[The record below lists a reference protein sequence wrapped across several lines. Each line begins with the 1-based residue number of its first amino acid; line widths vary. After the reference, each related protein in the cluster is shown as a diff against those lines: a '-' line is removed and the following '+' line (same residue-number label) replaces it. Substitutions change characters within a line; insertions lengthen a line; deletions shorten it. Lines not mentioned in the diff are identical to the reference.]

1 MKKTAELAAA
11 ICILGS
17 VLFSEP
23 RIALA
28 HGVGYRRSAI
38 SAVALEF
45 YYSTGEAM
53 AYREARVYSPESAR
67 AAFQTGRTD
76 EYGRISFVPATSGDW
91 RVEVR
96 DEEGHRAEAVVTV
109 APGPDGNAKS
119 DVAAVSELSV
129 PEDGE
134 LFFRA
139 LLGVSLIFNIA
150 ALVITLRA
158 RHRGEREC
166 M

>member
-1 MKKTAELAAA
+1 MKKNAALAV
-11 ICILGS
+11 ICALG
-17 VLFSEP
+17 LALLAGP
-23 RIALA
+23 GIAWA
-28 HGVGYRRSAI
+28 HGVGYRRPAR

-53 AYREARVYSPESAR
+53 AYQEARVYAPDNAR

-76 EYGRISFVPATSGDW
+76 EYGRVSFVPAASGDW

-96 DEEGHRAEAVVTV
+96 DEEGHRAEALVTV
-109 APGPDGNAKS
+109 AGDGEENAQS
-119 DVAAVSELSV
+119 DGAISGGST
-129 PEDGE
+129 PEGME

-150 ALVITLRA
+150 AFAVAARTKKREERA
-158 RHRGEREC
+158 C
-166 M
+166 T

>member
-1 MKKTAELAAA
+1 MKKTAKIAAMCVLGLALM
-11 ICILGS
+11 LG
-17 VLFSEP
+17 P
-23 RIALA
+23 RTVLA
-28 HGVGYRRSAI
+28 HGVGYRRSAR

-53 AYREARVYSPESAR
+53 AYREARVYGPDNAR

-76 EYGRISFVPATSGDW
+76 EYGRVSFVPAVSGDW

-109 APGPDGNAKS
+109 AAENAKS
-119 DVAAVSELSV
+119 DDAVVLGGAI
-129 PEDGE
+129 PKGRE

-139 LLGVSLIFNIA
+139 ILGVSLIFNVA
-150 ALVITLRA
+150 AFVVTARA
-158 RHRGEREC
+158 KKRGARAC
-166 M
+166 T

>member
-1 MKKTAELAAA
+1 MKKAAKIA
-11 ICILGS
+11 AMCAVGL
-17 VLFSEP
+17 VLFSGP
-23 RIALA
+23 TVASA

-38 SAVALEF
+38 SALALEF

-53 AYREARVYSPESAR
+53 AYQEARVYSPDNAR
-67 AAFQTGRTD
+67 AAYQTGRTD

-109 APGPDGNAKS
+109 ADDWDENAKG
-119 DVAAVSELSV
+119 DDDAVSGDSM
-129 PEDGE
+129 PAGRE

-150 ALVITLRA
+150 AFVVTARA
-158 RHRGEREC
+158 KHRGERAC
-166 M
+166 T